1 MNERKG
7 TLGRVALILLLGGTT
22 VALCL
27 LLPTPNTAPHAGVV
41 MDLPER
47 VGYFTGKWVGAS
59 PAEIAILPPDT
70 QIVRREYVDMTGDR
84 IMASIVL
91 SGGEKR
97 SIHKPEI
104 CLPGQGWNIR
114 GGQVEKIVLNDGRPL
129 EVMDLS
135 LVRDVE
141 VGPGDRRKLPA
152 HYFYWFIGDQVSTPH
167 HWKRMFLTS
176 FDRITKNL
184 NHRWAYV
191 IVMSVVTEGFLP
203 GGKNDAQTVEML
215 KQFTAEA
222 APSFIR
228 TSSPASGN

>member
-7 TLGRVALILLLGGTT
+7 ALARVALILLLGGGTA
-22 VALCL
+22 ALCL
-27 LLPTPNTAPHAGVV
+27 LLPTPNGLPHAGVV

-70 QIVRREYVDMTGDR
+70 QIVRREYADLTGDR

-97 SIHKPEI
+97 SIHRPEI
-104 CLPGQGWNIR
+104 CLPGQGWTIQ
-114 GGQVEKIVLNDGRPL
+114 GGQVEKIVMNDGRPL

-152 HYFYWFIGDQVSTPH
+152 HYFYWFVGDRVITPY
-167 HWKRMFLTS
+167 HWRRMFLTS
-176 FDRITKNL
+176 FDRITKNQ

-203 GGKNDAQTVEML
+203 QGKNDAQTVEML

-228 TSSPASGN
+228 NTPASSGN